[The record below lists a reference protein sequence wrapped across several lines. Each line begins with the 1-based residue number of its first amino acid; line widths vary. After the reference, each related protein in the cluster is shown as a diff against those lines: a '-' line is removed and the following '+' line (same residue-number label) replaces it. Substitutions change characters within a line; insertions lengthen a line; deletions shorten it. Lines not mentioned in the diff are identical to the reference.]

1 MRKQVWKIGLAVSQE
16 EGIKKAV
23 GLSASEMQGTCPM
36 KQQIR
41 STVTLAITGHLTSL
55 PMLLYPMQ
63 LPLDAVD

>member
-1 MRKQVWKIGLAVSQE
+1 MENWFSSISGRRYQKGS
-16 EGIKKAV
+16 GV
-23 GLSASEMQGTCPM
+23 GLSASEIQGTCPM

-63 LPLDAVD
+63 LPLDAVG